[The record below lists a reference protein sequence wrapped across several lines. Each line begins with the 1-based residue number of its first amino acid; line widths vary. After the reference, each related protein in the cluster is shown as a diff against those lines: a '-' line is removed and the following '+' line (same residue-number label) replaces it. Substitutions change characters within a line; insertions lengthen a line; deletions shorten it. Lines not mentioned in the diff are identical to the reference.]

1 MVRMS
6 LAETSEE
13 PNNRAPSGLVG
24 AAALLLTL
32 GGVLLWLA
40 MLSGPVKLATGLL
53 EARTQL
59 DKAQKNLTDGEFEPA
74 FEQTLVARAAAT
86 RARDGLRSQSPLIDL
101 ATLSPPVEDAV
112 GELDHVVSAAFH
124 ATEAAVGTADIGLH
138 ALSGPER
145 VVGDDPNGEGSLI
158 RIDRLEELGGVLRQ
172 VRSDLRTAG
181 SEFAAIDL
189 SNLPRRLHRS
199 VREGLAQARDADEV
213 LDDAVAGFELLP
225 AILGVDEPRNYML
238 GFQNSAELRGTG
250 GAMLQFEFLTIDNGK
265 PELSSGKA
273 GSVYKLDRE
282 RRSLSIPLPE
292 DAWYVRGIEDAQRFG
307 NSNWSPHWP
316 LSAQLALAYGRAS
329 AEQCVPSGKKECPAF
344 PEIDGVL
351 ALDPGAVRKVMPG
364 LGPFGQGRFF
374 VTRKTVVNLL
384 LNRAYQVFPIPAVRR
399 GFLRDVVERIF
410 EKMFNPDSPSNLV
423 QGVGR
428 SLAEK
433 NMQIWMADPEEQAFV
448 EHMGWD
454 GSIANEKRGDYW
466 QVVEQN
472 VGGNKLDF
480 TAHQT
485 VEMNVEIE
493 GRAAVHS
500 SKVTVSNDVSLPQ
513 PRWFL
518 GDSKGIHR
526 PMENIYVPER
536 AELISAN
543 AGRLCP
549 PLGEPSCN
557 GRIDAPPTLATWTNG
572 IPPEHFEEGKKV
584 WSGTLQIPPREN
596 GSLRI
601 DHRTPQAVFRRDG
614 RNVYRLIV
622 QRQPRVNPQ
631 HLLIQLNL
639 PPDASGIKAP
649 GFKKDGQTLTLDRQL
664 RSDTILEVSW
674 QS

>member
-6 LAETSEE
+6 LSETSEE
-13 PNNRAPSGLVG
+13 SNSRAPSGLVG

-40 MLSGPVKLATGLL
+40 MLSGPVKLGAGLL

-59 DKAQKNLTDGEFEPA
+59 DKAQKNLTDGDFGPA
-74 FEQTLVARAAAT
+74 FEQTLAARAAAT

-101 ATLSPPVEDAV
+101 ITLSPPVADAV
-112 GELDHVVSAAFH
+112 GELDHVVTAAFH
-124 ATEAAVGTADIGLH
+124 AAEAAVGTADIGLH

-145 VVGDDPNGEGSLI
+145 VVGDDPNGKGSLI
-158 RIDRLEELGGVLRQ
+158 RMDRLEEMGGILRQ
-172 VRSDLRTAG
+172 VQSDLRTAG

-199 VREGLAQARDADEV
+199 VRDGLAQARDADEV

-225 AILGVDEPRNYML
+225 AILGVDGPRNYML

-265 PELSSGKA
+265 PDLSSGKT
-273 GSVYKLDRE
+273 GSVYKLDQE
-282 RRSLSIPLPE
+282 RRSLSIPLPP
-292 DAWYVRGIEDAQRFG
+292 DAWYVRGLEDAQRFG

-316 LSAQLALAYGRAS
+316 LSAQVAVEYGRAS
-329 AEQCVPSGKKECPAF
+329 AARCVPDKKNECPTF

-351 ALDPGAVRKVMPG
+351 AVDPQAVQKVMPG
-364 LGPFGQGRFF
+364 LGPFKQGRFF

-384 LNRAYQVFPIPAVRR
+384 LNRAYQVFPIPGHRR
-399 GFLRDVVERIF
+399 GFLGNVVERLF
-410 EKMFNPDSPSNLV
+410 ERMFNPRQPDELV

-454 GSIANEKRGDYW
+454 GSISNERRVDYW

-472 VGGNKLDF
+472 VGGNKLDL
-480 TAHQT
+480 TANQT
-485 VEMNVEIE
+485 VEMNIEIE

-500 SKVTVSNDVSLPQ
+500 SKVTVANDVLLPQ

-518 GDSKGIHR
+518 GDSKGVHR

-536 AELISAN
+536 AELISAD

-549 PLGEPSCN
+549 PLQRACN

-572 IPPEHFEEGKKV
+572 VPPEHFEMGKKV
-584 WSGTLQIPPREN
+584 WSGTLQIPPRET

-639 PPDASGIKAP
+639 PPDASGIKAR

-664 RSDTILEVSW
+664 RSDKILEVSW
-674 QS
+674 RS

>member
-1 MVRMS
+1 
-6 LAETSEE
+6 
-13 PNNRAPSGLVG
+13 
-24 AAALLLTL
+24 
-32 GGVLLWLA
+32 
-40 MLSGPVKLATGLL
+40 
-53 EARTQL
+53 
-59 DKAQKNLTDGEFEPA
+59 
-74 FEQTLVARAAAT
+74 
-86 RARDGLRSQSPLIDL
+86 
-101 ATLSPPVEDAV
+101 
-112 GELDHVVSAAFH
+112 
-124 ATEAAVGTADIGLH
+124 
-138 ALSGPER
+138 
-145 VVGDDPNGEGSLI
+145 
-158 RIDRLEELGGVLRQ
+158 
-172 VRSDLRTAG
+172 
-181 SEFAAIDL
+181 
-189 SNLPRRLHRS
+189 
-199 VREGLAQARDADEV
+199 
-213 LDDAVAGFELLP
+213 
-225 AILGVDEPRNYML
+225 
-238 GFQNSAELRGTG
+238 
-250 GAMLQFEFLTIDNGK
+250 MLQFEFLTIDNGK
-265 PELSSGKA
+265 PELSSGKT
-273 GSVYKLDRE
+273 GSVYKLDQE
-282 RRSLSIPLPE
+282 RRSLSIPLPQ
-292 DAWYVRGIEDAQRFG
+292 DAWYVRGLEDAQRFG

-316 LSAQLALAYGRAS
+316 LSAQLALGYGRAS
-329 AEQCVPSGKKECPAF
+329 AEQCVPSGKRECPAF

-351 ALDPGAVRKVMPG
+351 AMDPGAVRKVMPG

-384 LNRAYQVFPIPAVRR
+384 LNRAYQVFPIPSVRR
-399 GFLRDVVERIF
+399 GFLRDVVEHLF
-410 EKMFNPDSPSNLV
+410 EKMFNPDSPSDFV

-433 NMQIWMADPEEQAFV
+433 NMQIWMADPEEQAYV

-454 GSIANEKRGDYW
+454 GSISNERRGDYW

-480 TAHQT
+480 TAQQT
-485 VEMNVEIE
+485 VEMNVEIQ

-500 SKVTVSNDVSLPQ
+500 SKITVSNDVPLPQ

-518 GDSKGIHR
+518 GDSKGVHR
-526 PMENIYVPER
+526 PMQNIYVPQR

-549 PLGEPSCN
+549 PLGEQDCN

-572 IPPEHFEEGKKV
+572 VPPEHFEKGRKV
-584 WSGTLQIPPREN
+584 WSGTLQIPPRET

-639 PPDASGIKAP
+639 PPDSSDIKAR

-674 QS
+674 RS